1 MDYKGFPILYVDDD
15 VANLISFRYL
25 LEDRFLILTASNSD
39 EALQILETGRVAVLL
54 ADQRMDRGL
63 TGVQLC
69 AVAQERF
76 PEVIRMIVTAYT
88 DVTTLTG
95 GINEGRISRYI
106 TKPWTEQEMVKTLT
120 MAIDAFH
127 LGSFT
132 KELQARLLT
141 WEQLSTSSFVVGHV
155 LHDLA
160 NPAMA
165 VRDNLAFGVT
175 ALPAVRA
182 ALEGASETVR
192 RQFREVEEALSDA
205 ALAADTMLDRITHFR
220 HGDVSSMPTTGFT
233 RVERVVE
240 AAAAI
245 VRARARKRATLELDL
260 GVKARVAADPTR
272 VSQIVV
278 NLLINAMEDIDPGAP
293 QDNRIKVTTFSN
305 ASSGSGGVSIEEGGP
320 GIARAF
326 AADPF
331 ARAAARVTEG
341 RGLSLDVVRDLARTA
356 RGEIKFERTQSGR
369 LFVVELPLA
378 A

>member
-1 MDYKGFPILYVDDD
+1 M
-15 VANLISFRYL
+15 
-25 LEDRFLILTASNSD
+25 
-39 EALQILETGRVAVLL
+39 
-54 ADQRMDRGL
+54 
-63 TGVQLC
+63 
-69 AVAQERF
+69 
-76 PEVIRMIVTAYT
+76 
-88 DVTTLTG
+88 
-95 GINEGRISRYI
+95 
-106 TKPWTEQEMVKTLT
+106 
-120 MAIDAFH
+120 
-127 LGSFT
+127 
-132 KELQARLLT
+132 
-141 WEQLSTSSFVVGHV
+141 
-155 LHDLA
+155 
-160 NPAMA
+160 
-165 VRDNLAFGVT
+165 
-175 ALPAVRA
+175 RA
-182 ALEGASETVR
+182 ALEGAAESVK

-233 RVERVVE
+233 RLERVVE

-245 VRARARKRATLELDL
+245 VRAQARKRATLELDL

-305 ASSGSGGVSIEEGGP
+305 ASSGGVCIEEGGP
-320 GIARAF
+320 GIARAV

-356 RGEIKFERTQSGR
+356 RGEVKCERTLSGR

>member
-1 MDYKGFPILYVDDD
+1 MDYKAFPILYVDDD

-63 TGVQLC
+63 SGVQLC
-69 AVAQERF
+69 TVAQERF

-88 DVTTLTG
+88 DVTTLTS
-95 GINEGRISRYI
+95 GINDGRISRYI
-106 TKPWTEQEMVKTLT
+106 TKPWTEQEMVKTLK
-120 MAIDAFH
+120 MAIDAFP

-155 LHDLA
+155 LHDLT

-165 VRDNLAFGVT
+165 VRDNLTFGVG
-175 ALPAVRA
+175 ALPWLRE
-182 ALEGASETVR
+182 ALSGAPAPEVVKARFSEL
-192 RQFREVEEALSDA
+192 EEALADA
-205 ALAADTMLDRITHFR
+205 ALAADTLIDRITHFR
-220 HGDVSSMPTTGFT
+220 HGDVSAVPTTAVT
-233 RVERVVE
+233 SLERVVE

-245 VRARARKRATLELDL
+245 VRAQARKRATLELNL

-278 NLLINAMEDIDPGAP
+278 NLLINAMEEILPGAP

-305 ASSGSGGVSIEEGGP
+305 ERSGGVAIEEGGP
-320 GIARAF
+320 GVARLGDSAVG
-326 AADPF
+326 
-331 ARAAARVTEG
+331 AAAAGATRG
-341 RGLSLDVVRDLARTA
+341 RGLSLDVVRELARTA
-356 RGEIKFERTQSGR
+356 RGEIKIERTGAGT

>member
-1 MDYKGFPILYVDDD
+1 MDYKAFPILYVDDD

-63 TGVQLC
+63 SGVQLC
-69 AVAQERF
+69 TLAQERF
-76 PEVIRMIVTAYT
+76 PDVIRMIVTAYT
-88 DVTTLTG
+88 DVTTLTS

-106 TKPWTEQEMVKTLT
+106 TKPWTEQEMVKTLK

-155 LHDLA
+155 LHDLT

-165 VRDNLAFGVT
+165 VRDNLTFGAGVLPSLRE
-175 ALPAVRA
+175 ALAGAPEA
-182 ALEGASETVR
+182 ARMQLR
-192 RQFREVEEALSDA
+192 DLEEALGDA
-205 ALAADTMLDRITHFR
+205 AMAADTMLDRITHFR
-220 HGDVSSMPTTGFT
+220 HGDVSAVPTIAVTSL
-233 RVERVVE
+233 ERVVE
-240 AAAAI
+240 VAAAI
-245 VRARARKRATLELDL
+245 VRAQARKRATLELNL

-278 NLLINAMEDIDPGAP
+278 NLLINAMEEIAPGAP

-305 ASSGSGGVSIEEGGP
+305 DRSGGVAIEEGGP
-320 GIARAF
+320 G
-326 AADPF
+326 F
-331 ARAAARVTEG
+331 ARPDAAARLAAEARVASG
-341 RGLSLDVVRDLARTA
+341 RGLSLDVVRELARTA
-356 RGEIKFERTQSGR
+356 RGEIKIERTGDGT
-369 LFVVELPLA
+369 LFVVELPLVA
-378 A
+378 

>member
-1 MDYKGFPILYVDDD
+1 MDYKAFPILYVDDD

-25 LEDRFLILTASNSD
+25 LEDRFLILTASHSD

-63 TGVQLC
+63 SGVQLC
-69 AVAQERF
+69 TLAQERF

-88 DVTTLTG
+88 DVTTLTS

-106 TKPWTEQEMVKTLT
+106 TKPWTEQEMVKTLK

-155 LHDLA
+155 LHDLT

-165 VRDNLAFGVT
+165 VRDNLTFGAGVLPSLRD
-175 ALPAVRA
+175 ALAGAPAAVKA
-182 ALEGASETVR
+182 QL
-192 RQFREVEEALSDA
+192 RELEEALGDA

-220 HGDVSSMPTTGFT
+220 HGDVSAMPTTAVT
-233 RVERVVE
+233 SLERVVE

-245 VRARARKRATLELDL
+245 VRAQARKRATLELNL

-278 NLLINAMEDIDPGAP
+278 NLLINAMEEIAPGAP

-305 ASSGSGGVSIEEGGP
+305 ERSVGVTIEAGGP
-320 GIARAF
+320 G
-326 AADPF
+326 F
-331 ARAAARVTEG
+331 ARADVAHVRAAGG
-341 RGLSLDVVRDLARTA
+341 RALSLDVVCELARTA
-356 RGEIKFERTQSGR
+356 RGEITIERTGDGT

>member
-1 MDYKGFPILYVDDD
+1 MDYKAFPILYVDDD

-63 TGVQLC
+63 SGVQLC
-69 AVAQERF
+69 ALAQGRF
-76 PEVIRMIVTAYT
+76 PDVIRMIVTAYT
-88 DVTTLTG
+88 DVTTLTS

-106 TKPWTEQEMVKTLT
+106 TKPWTEHEMVKTLK

-127 LGSFT
+127 LGAFT

-141 WEQLSTSSFVVGHV
+141 WEELSTSSFVVGHV
-155 LHDLA
+155 LHDLT

-165 VRDNLAFGVT
+165 VRDNLTFGAGVLPSLRE
-175 ALPAVRA
+175 ALAGAPAAVKA
-182 ALEGASETVR
+182 QL
-192 RQFREVEEALSDA
+192 RELEEALGDA

-220 HGDVSSMPTTGFT
+220 HGDVSAIPTTAVT
-233 RVERVVE
+233 SLERVVE

-245 VRARARKRATLELDL
+245 VRAQARKRATLELHL

-278 NLLINAMEDIDPGAP
+278 NLLINAMEEIAPGAP

-305 ASSGSGGVSIEEGGP
+305 DRSGGVAIEEGGP
-320 GIARAF
+320 GFGRPD
-326 AADPF
+326 AADWRLGAE
-331 ARAAARVTEG
+331 ARAASG
-341 RGLSLDVVRDLARTA
+341 RGLSLDVVRELARTA
-356 RGEIKFERTQSGR
+356 RGEIKIERTGEGT
-369 LFVVELPLA
+369 LFVVELPLVA
-378 A
+378 